1 MSNSSI
7 FHESLEEGTAGLL
20 QAAARGAPIILWSVD
35 AEGIFTFAEGRALDG
50 LGLKPG
56 QGVGTSIFE
65 MFPDRPDIH
74 GRIRAALAGE
84 TQHTTTQ
91 IGENFYETWEFP
103 GRDPAGMITGVLGVS
118 TDVTERIRAEQE
130 RSRSQELFRTVF
142 LTGAVG
148 ILLVE
153 ESDGSV
159 IDANPECLR
168 IFERPREDVIGRTT
182 VELGLWP
189 NAERRLYWNRTL
201 LDNGETYSRLHRIT
215 TGSGRQRIIRYW
227 GRLVPQQQ
235 RECVVALMYDAT
247 AEFQLKRRL
256 RRSRRLYRT
265 LTRSSPVGIFN
276 ATARRG
282 WNYVNGRLCGLA
294 GVEADSL
301 KGDGWLER
309 VSPLDRVR
317 VRNLWQGALRT
328 LEPFRDEFRFVRPD
342 GEVLWV
348 YAEAEPQGGRAD
360 GESVWVG
367 TATDITRRMIAEQ
380 QLREANE
387 CLEQRIA
394 ERTQELVEA
403 NAALRMEAVQR
414 QETLRALEESE
425 ARWRSLVMHAPD
437 FILQVDREG
446 TIEFANRLSP
456 SATTDSVVGLSMF
469 DFVNPE
475 VADEIRTILERVFA
489 HGTAHHTTLPVNG
502 NHGVT
507 GWFST
512 MYSPVFDG
520 DQVDSALVSSRD
532 VTAEKQAEAEL
543 SQVRSQVAHA
553 ARVSAAG
560 EMTAAIAHELNQ
572 PLLAIANYAAGC
584 INRLSGEN
592 LPRDQLVG
600 RLEEIRAAAVRGG
613 EIIRRLRGFVERRD
627 DESKVCDLTLLI
639 QDAIRLI
646 QPQAS
651 HRAIRCRTTIEA
663 PLPPVR
669 VDPIQVVQVI
679 VNLILNGIE
688 AMDETPVDLRV
699 VRVSAGCDGDRVWC
713 SVSDAGRGIPA
724 ELGERIFEAFVSTKT
739 GGMGIGLS
747 ISRTIIQS
755 QGGELTVQSH
765 GAEPGVTFTF
775 SLPVDNEEHK

>member
-1 MSNSSI
+1 MSDSST
-7 FHESLEEGTAGLL
+7 FHESLEAGTAGLL
-20 QAAARGAPIILWSVD
+20 QAVARGAPIILWSVD

-103 GRDPAGMITGVLGVS
+103 GRDPSGMITGVLGVS
-118 TDVTERIRAEQE
+118 TDVTERVRAEQA
-130 RSRSQELFRTVF
+130 RGRSQELFRTVF

-148 ILLVE
+148 ILIVE
-153 ESDGSV
+153 EGNGCV

-189 NAERRLYWNRTL
+189 DPERRLYWNRTL
-201 LDNGETYSRLHRIT
+201 LDGGSTYSRLHRIT

-227 GRLVPQQQ
+227 GRLVPQQE
-235 RECVVALMYDAT
+235 RECIVALMYDAT
-247 AEFQLKRRL
+247 AEFRLKRRL
-256 RRSRRLYRT
+256 RRSRQLYRT

-276 ATARRG
+276 ATAGRG
-282 WNYVNGRLCGLA
+282 WNYVNGRLCALA
-294 GVEADSL
+294 GADSDAL
-301 KGDGWLER
+301 KGEGWLDR
-309 VSPLDRVR
+309 VSPVDRIR
-317 VRNLWQGALRT
+317 VQNLWQSSLRT
-328 LEPFRDEFRFVRPD
+328 HEPFRDEFRFVKPD
-342 GEVLWV
+342 GEVVWV
-348 YAEAEPQGGRAD
+348 YAEAEPQDGRAE
-360 GESVWVG
+360 GHVVWVG
-367 TATDITRRMIAEQ
+367 TATDITRRMVAEQ

-387 CLEQRIA
+387 SLEQRIA

-403 NAALRMEAVQR
+403 NAALRTEAVQR

-446 TIEFANRLSP
+446 TIAFANRMSP
-456 SATTDSVVGLSMF
+456 STTAESVVGMSMF
-469 DFVNPE
+469 DFLTPE
-475 VADEIRTILERVFA
+475 VADEVRTILADVFS
-489 HGTAHHTTLPVNG
+489 HGNAHHTTLPVNG
-502 NHGVT
+502 QHGVT
-507 GWFST
+507 GWYST
-512 MYSPVFDG
+512 MYSPVLDG
-520 DQVDSALVSSRD
+520 DRVDSALVSSRD

-553 ARVSAAG
+553 ARVSTAG

-592 LPRDQLVG
+592 LPREQLLG

-627 DESKVCDLTLLI
+627 DESKVCDLSLLI

-651 HRAIRCRTTIEA
+651 HRGVRCRTIIEA

-669 VDPIQVVQVI
+669 VDPIQLVQVI
-679 VNLILNGIE
+679 VNLILNSIE
-688 AMDETPVDLRV
+688 AMDETPADRRV
-699 VRVSAGCDGDRVWC
+699 VRVSAGSDQDRVWC
-713 SVSDAGRGIPA
+713 SVCDSGRGIPA
-724 ELGERIFEAFVSTKT
+724 ELGEQIFEPFVSTKVS
-739 GGMGIGLS
+739 GMGIGLS
-747 ISRTIIQS
+747 ISRTIIRS
-755 QGGELTVQSH
+755 QGGELSVQSN
-765 GAEPGVTFTF
+765 GADPGVTFTF
-775 SLPVDNEEHK
+775 FLPQSNEEHN